1 MTNNKIC
8 VGRSSDCQ
16 IVVDSKYD
24 SVSNNHAVIEYL
36 DGKYNNYLINK
47 SQAFLFFILISN
59 RSGIYVHD

>member
-47 SQAFLFFILISN
+47 SQTFYSLF
-59 RSGIYVHD
+59 